1 MKTYKQKSNQKKKR
15 KNPDMMNQPT
25 MSEKIKRITIKS
37 DPLRQQILEYSDR
50 NTQENISS
58 S

>member
-1 MKTYKQKSNQKKKR
+1 
-15 KNPDMMNQPT
+15 MNQPT